1 MSDKVRNQN
10 VCFLMTQLI
19 YSLVSGIKDDK
30 VKVITIDSMT
40 GAVVNS
46 TSELTVTDIS
56 PSDSVDGS
64 VSTSVLNTDL
74 RKLESLQAALN
85 NIQGLGRNVTPG
97 QATPGMISTQ
107 SSLLTAPRVQTVS
120 NETVPGPYNVMAQSN
135 TLVVHNNRN
144 GSDNVLKRPIS
155 ASATAPIVN
164 KVIITNDP
172 STSQPQVI
180 PVGQISRPSGSLSH
194 ISPGVS
200 LIPQSQSPRTPT
212 KTITISQQGVLSP
225 SRVRMAQVMGSPT
238 RVPISSPTRVP
249 ISRLASSPAKTPT
262 KITMIPV
269 TVGRSPLK
277 IAPAAPAIPVIN
289 NSATNSTGPLHTTI
303 TMSPS
308 KIVKEGGMVHIV
320 SNFNFESLSDI
331 FDEMLT
337 KVWFSKDLT
346 SKLKPIFNVL
356 IRIAWA
362 RQFK

>member
-1 MSDKVRNQN
+1 M
-10 VCFLMTQLI
+10 
-19 YSLVSGIKDDK
+19 
-30 VKVITIDSMT
+30 ITIDSMT

-46 TSELTVTDIS
+46 TSELTATDIS

-64 VSTSVLNTDL
+64 VSTSVLNSEL

-85 NIQGLGRNVTPG
+85 NIQDLGKQHVTQG
-97 QATPGMISTQ
+97 QETAGMISTQ
-107 SSLLTAPRVQTVS
+107 SSLLTAPRVQTVA
-120 NETVPGPYNVMAQSN
+120 NDTVPGPLNVMSQSN
-135 TLVVHNNRN
+135 TVIVQNNRN
-144 GSDNVLKRPIS
+144 GNDNVLKRPIS
-155 ASATAPIVN
+155 ASAAAPTVN

-180 PVGQISRPSGSLSH
+180 PVGQISRPPGSVAH

-225 SRVRMAQVMGSPT
+225 SRVRMTQVMGSPT
-238 RVPISSPTRVP
+238 RVQITGSPTRVP
-249 ISRLASSPAKTPT
+249 ISRVPSSPAKTPS
-262 KITMIPV
+262 KIAMIPV

-277 IAPAAPAIPVIN
+277 IAPAAPAIPVIK

-320 SNFNFESLSDI
+320 STN
-331 FDEMLT
+331 
-337 KVWFSKDLT
+337 K
-346 SKLKPIFNVL
+346 
-356 IRIAWA
+356 
-362 RQFK
+362 